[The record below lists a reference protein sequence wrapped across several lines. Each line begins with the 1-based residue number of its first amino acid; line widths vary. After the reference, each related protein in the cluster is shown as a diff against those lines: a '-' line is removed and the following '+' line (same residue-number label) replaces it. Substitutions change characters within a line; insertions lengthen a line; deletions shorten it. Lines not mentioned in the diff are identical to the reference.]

1 MNVSVVRS
9 LALSGLLVAGS
20 AAADGFGLGVK
31 AGTLGLGVEG
41 TVGLSERFN
50 LRVGA
55 NSYSYKYDE
64 TASGVRYDADLDL
77 QSAALLLDWHPFAGT
92 FRMTAGLMHNKNAV
106 HLLATP
112 TEDQTIGDTTYTPA
126 QIGTL
131 SGDVTFK
138 KSVPYAGIG
147 WGNAA
152 RRGRFGMSFEIGAM
166 FQDKPEVTLRG
177 DGGAAGSGAFE
188 DDLRR
193 EEQEAEADLE
203 DFDVYPVVSL
213 GFSFRF

>member
-1 MNVSVVRS
+1 MQLKLLR
-9 LALSGLLVAGS
+9 LFALTGLLVAGT

-41 TVGLSERFN
+41 TFGLSERFN

-55 NSYSYKYDE
+55 NNYSYSMDE
-64 TASGVRYDADLDL
+64 TASGIQYDADLDL
-77 QSAALLLDWHPFAGT
+77 KSAALLLDWHPFAGT
-92 FRMTAGLMHNKNAV
+92 FRLSAGLMHNKNAL

-112 TEDQTIGDTTYTPA
+112 TSDQTIGGNTYTPA
-126 QIGTL
+126 DIGTL

-138 KSVPYAGIG
+138 KSVPYAGLG

-152 RRGRFGMSFEIGAM
+152 RPGRFGVSFEIGAL
-166 FQDKPEVTLRG
+166 FQGKPDVTLRAS
-177 DGGAAGSGAFE
+177 GGAVSQL
-188 DDLRR
+188 DLRA

-203 DFDVYPVVSL
+203 DFDMYPVVSL
-213 GFSFRF
+213 GFFFTF